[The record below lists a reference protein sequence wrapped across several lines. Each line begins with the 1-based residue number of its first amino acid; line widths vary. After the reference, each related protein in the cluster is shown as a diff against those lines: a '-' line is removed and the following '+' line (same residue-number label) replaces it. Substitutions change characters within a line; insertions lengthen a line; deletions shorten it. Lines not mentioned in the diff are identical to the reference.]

1 MWILLIKKELI
12 VSLFMQWYN
21 KQKEREVCHMGI
33 KGKTTFELTDV
44 NTSKVEVIE
53 DSNMIT
59 NGLQEFLRTYGYFGC
74 DILNTDTIRNSSLWV
89 NLLGGLFLF
98 DTALDEDVNNT
109 FMPAGVKMIGNGSK
123 DISNSGAVTE
133 LGSYNT
139 TESGLQSDG
148 SIKFVYDFSTA
159 QANGTIACACLT
171 SRIGG
176 YMGMGNDSAR
186 YYSDNYDLR
195 TFWSDSYH
203 ECISGIDGAGNDVSH
218 ILYPVYS
225 ENAIYFT
232 NPYNI
237 NYSSSYASQH
247 WSVTK
252 KIQILK
258 VRAGFTGVSIK
269 NSKYLKQVIAT
280 YDVDIPQDI
289 LDYMGTSTN
298 YIFISRDSEMNVY
311 IIFSKSSYE
320 QLSSGAFCWIMKID
334 KNMKATAYK
343 FTNNTGITLYIELSR
358 ITFDGDYLW
367 MYAYNS
373 PYYLYGIKYSD
384 STQIIETG
392 VSKDGKYN
400 LYTVEKNLIG
410 IYDKPYANLYCAPTV
425 YDVVNRTHRQ
435 VNGRMYSNSCM
446 LIPFPDKKGVYLY
459 VDYSSRSSTDPC
471 NLKVMKDP
479 RYLATINNLTEPVV
493 KTSSKTMKVTYTLTF
508 EG

>member
-1 MWILLIKKELI
+1 
-12 VSLFMQWYN
+12 
-21 KQKEREVCHMGI
+21 MGI

-44 NTSKVEVIE
+44 NTGEVEVIE

-74 DILNTDTIRNSSLWV
+74 DILSEGAIRTSSLWV

-98 DTALDEDVNNT
+98 DKAIDEDANNT

-123 DISNSGAVTE
+123 DISNSGTVTE

-148 SIKFVYDFSTA
+148 SIKLVYDFSTA
-159 QANGTIACACLT
+159 QANGTIACVCLT
-171 SRIGG
+171 SKVGG
-176 YMGMGNDSAR
+176 YMGMGNDSKR
-186 YYSDNYDLR
+186 YYNESYDLD
-195 TFWSDSYH
+195 TFISDHY
-203 ECISGIDGAGNDVSH
+203 CYSGIAGAVNDSSH

-237 NYSSSYASQH
+237 TYSSSYASQH
-247 WSVTK
+247 WSTTK

-258 VRAGFTGVSIK
+258 VRAGFTSVGIK
-269 NSKYLKQVIAT
+269 DCRDLRNIVAT

-298 YIFISRDSEMNVY
+298 YIFISRDSERNVY
-311 IIFSKSSYE
+311 IIFSKGSNSS
-320 QLSSGAFCWIMKID
+320 LSAGDFRWIMKID
-334 KNMKATAYK
+334 KDMKATAYK
-343 FTNNTGITLYIELSR
+343 FTNNVGKTLRLDSKY

-367 MYAYNS
+367 AYAYS
-373 PYYLYGIKYSD
+373 RPYYLYGIKYSD

-392 VSKDGKYN
+392 VNKGSVYN

-410 IYDKPYANLYCAPTV
+410 IYSEYGSNKYYVPTV

-435 VNGRMYSNSCM
+435 VNGIMHYDNVA
-446 LIPFPDKKGVYLY
+446 LIPFPDKKGVYLRVY
-459 VDYSSRSSTDPC
+459 YSTSSSSTSPC
-471 NLKVMKDP
+471 ELKVVKDP

-508 EG
+508 EE

>member
-1 MWILLIKKELI
+1 
-12 VSLFMQWYN
+12 
-21 KQKEREVCHMGI
+21 MGI

-44 NTSKVEVIE
+44 NTGEVEVIE

-74 DILNTDTIRNSSLWV
+74 DILNNDTMRNNSLWV
-89 NLLGGLFLF
+89 NALGGLFLF
-98 DTALDEDVNNT
+98 DSRLEENVNNT

-123 DISNSGAVTE
+123 DVSNSGAVTE

-148 SIKFVYDFSTA
+148 SIKLVYEFNTA

-171 SRIGG
+171 SKIGG
-176 YMGMGNDSAR
+176 YIGMGNDSTR
-186 YYSDNYDLR
+186 YLNTNYNLFEFTSDNYHICQ
-195 TFWSDSYH
+195 SN
-203 ECISGIDGAGNDVSH
+203 IAGAGNDKSH

-237 NYSSSYASQH
+237 NYSSAYASQH

-269 NSKYLKQVIAT
+269 DRKYLDKVIAT
-280 YDVDIPQDI
+280 YDVNIPQEI

-298 YIFISRDSEMNVY
+298 YITISRDSERNVY
-311 IIFSKSSYE
+311 VIFNKSS
-320 QLSSGAFCWIMKID
+320 SSVINAGAFCWIMKID
-334 KNMKATAYK
+334 KDMQATAYK
-343 FTNNTGITLYIELSR
+343 FTNNTGVDLEISSDK

-367 MYAYNS
+367 IYAYNR
-373 PYYLYGIKYSD
+373 PYYLYGIKYTD

-392 VSKDGKYN
+392 ISKGSKYN
-400 LYTVEKNLIG
+400 LYTIGKNLIG
-410 IYDKPYANLYCAPTV
+410 IYSEDSGGYYYAPTI

-435 VNGRMYSNSCM
+435 VNGTGSYNTT
-446 LIPFPDKKGVYLY
+446 LVPFPDKKGVYLY
-459 VDYSSRSSTDPC
+459 VVPNTIC
-471 NLKVMKDP
+471 NLYVMKDP
-479 RYLATINNLTEPVV
+479 RYLATINNLSEPVV

>member
-1 MWILLIKKELI
+1 
-12 VSLFMQWYN
+12 
-21 KQKEREVCHMGI
+21 MGI

-44 NTSKVEVIE
+44 NTGEVEVIE

-74 DILNTDTIRNSSLWV
+74 DILNTDTMRNNSLWV

-98 DTALDEDVNNT
+98 DSRLEENVNNT

-123 DISNSGAVTE
+123 DVSNSGAVTE

-148 SIKFVYDFSTA
+148 SIKLVYEFNTA

-171 SRIGG
+171 SKIGG
-176 YMGMGNDSAR
+176 YIGMGNDSTR
-186 YYSDNYDLR
+186 YLNTNYNLFEFISDGNHICQ
-195 TFWSDSYH
+195 SN
-203 ECISGIDGAGNDVSH
+203 IAGAENDKSH

-237 NYSSSYASQH
+237 KYSSSQASQH

-269 NSKYLKQVIAT
+269 DRKYLDKVIAT

-298 YIFISRDSEMNVY
+298 YITISRDSERNVY
-311 IIFSKSSYE
+311 VIFNKNSNARLKA
-320 QLSSGAFCWIMKID
+320 GAFCWIMKID
-334 KNMKATAYK
+334 KDMKATAYK
-343 FTNNTGITLYIELSR
+343 FTNSTGVELSIYDTNI

-367 MYAYNS
+367 IYAYNS

-392 VSKDGKYN
+392 INKGSKYR
-400 LYTVEKNLIG
+400 LYTIGKNLIG
-410 IYDKPYANLYCAPTV
+410 IHSEYSGSYYYTPTI

-435 VNGRMYSNSCM
+435 VNGVGSYDTT
-446 LIPFPDKKGVYLY
+446 LVPFPDKKGVYLHLSESGGTSPY
-459 VDYSSRSSTDPC
+459 

-479 RYLATINNLTEPVV
+479 RYLATINNLSEPVV

>member
-1 MWILLIKKELI
+1 MTLKKELI
-12 VSLFMQWYN
+12 VPLFTQWYN
-21 KQKEREVCHMGI
+21 RQKEREVCYMGI

-44 NTSKVEVIE
+44 NTGEVEVVE

-59 NGLQEFLRTYGYFGC
+59 NALQEFLTTYGYFGC
-74 DILNTDTIRNSSLWV
+74 DILYTDDIRNNSLWI
-89 NLLGGLFLF
+89 NLLSGLFLF

-123 DISNSGAVTE
+123 DVSNSGTVTE

-139 TESGLQSDG
+139 VESGTQSDG
-148 SIKFVYDFSTA
+148 SIKLVYDFNTA

-171 SRIGG
+171 SKIGG
-176 YMGMGNDSAR
+176 YIGMGNDSNR
-186 YYSDNYDLR
+186 YYNESYNLVKFLYNDNY
-195 TFWSDSYH
+195 FCQSN
-203 ECISGIDGAGNDVSH
+203 IPGAGNDISH
-218 ILYPVYS
+218 ILYPVYN

-237 NYSSSYASQH
+237 KYSSSQASQH
-247 WSVTK
+247 WSTTK

-269 NSKYLKQVIAT
+269 DRKYLDKVIAT

-298 YIFISRDSEMNVY
+298 YITISRDSERNVY
-311 IIFSKSSYE
+311 VIFNKSSSE
-320 QLSSGAFCWIMKID
+320 KLNAGAFCWIMKID
-334 KNMKATAYK
+334 KDMNATSYK
-343 FTNNTGITLYIELSR
+343 FTNNVGKALRLGTDYSKY

-367 MYAYNS
+367 IYSDSS
-373 PYYLYGIKYSD
+373 PYYLYGIKYTD
-384 STQIIETG
+384 STQIIDTG
-392 VSKDGKYN
+392 VNKGGLDH

-410 IYDKPYANLYCAPTV
+410 IYDAYVDNGYNYAPTV
-425 YDVVNRTHRQ
+425 YDVVNRTHRRI
-435 VNGRMYSNSCM
+435 NGAFSSDCVPV
-446 LIPFPDKKGVYLY
+446 PFPDKKGVYLY
-459 VDYSSRSSTDPC
+459 IDHYFTPC
-471 NLKVMKDP
+471 RLKVMKDP

-508 EG
+508 EE

>member
-1 MWILLIKKELI
+1 
-12 VSLFMQWYN
+12 
-21 KQKEREVCHMGI
+21 MGI

-44 NTSKVEVIE
+44 NTGKVEVIE

-59 NGLQEFLRTYGYFGC
+59 NGLQEFLTTYGYFGC
-74 DILNTDTIRNSSLWV
+74 DILYKDTIRDNSLWV

-98 DTALDEDVNNT
+98 DTALDEDVNNI

-123 DISNSGAVTE
+123 DVSNSGVVTE

-148 SIKFVYDFSTA
+148 SIKLVYDFSTA

-171 SRIGG
+171 SKYGG
-176 YMGMGNDSAR
+176 YIGMGNDSNS
-186 YYSDNYDLR
+186 YLSTDYDLVE
-195 TFWSDSYH
+195 FMSNYSH
-203 ECISGIDGAGNDVSH
+203 MCQSNISGSTDDTSH

-232 NPYNI
+232 NPRNI

-269 NSKYLKQVIAT
+269 DRKYLDKVTAT

-289 LDYMGTSTN
+289 LNYMGTSTN
-298 YIFISRDSEMNVY
+298 YTVISRDSERNVY
-311 IIFSKSSYE
+311 VIFNKSSSY
-320 QLSSGAFCWIMKID
+320 QIDNGSYCWIMKID
-334 KNMKATAYK
+334 KDMKATAYK
-343 FTNNTGITLYIELSR
+343 FTNNVGKSLRLNKSC

-367 MYAYNS
+367 AYTNDNY
-373 PYYLYGIKYSD
+373 YYLYGIKCSD

-392 VSKDGKYN
+392 VSKGMYN

-410 IYDKPYANLYCAPTV
+410 IYGAYYGSNSYYAPTI

-435 VNGRMYSNSCM
+435 VNGTINGHDHI
-446 LIPFPDKKGVYLY
+446 LIPFQDKKGVYLL
-459 VDYSSRSSTDPC
+459 VDNSKSNNPC

-479 RYLATINNLTEPVV
+479 RYLATINNLSEPVV

>member
-1 MWILLIKKELI
+1 
-12 VSLFMQWYN
+12 
-21 KQKEREVCHMGI
+21 MGI

-44 NTSKVEVIE
+44 NTGEVEVIE

-59 NGLQEFLRTYGYFGC
+59 NALQEFLTTYGYFGC
-74 DILNTDTIRNSSLWV
+74 DILNNDTMRNNSLWV

-123 DISNSGAVTE
+123 DVSNSGAVAE
-133 LGSYNT
+133 LGSYNS
-139 TESGLQSDG
+139 TESGVQSDG

-171 SRIGG
+171 SKIGG
-176 YMGMGNDSAR
+176 YMGMGNDSNR
-186 YYSDNYDLR
+186 YMNSDYELNE
-195 TFWSDSYH
+195 FSSDYYH
-203 ECISGIDGAGNDVSH
+203 TCQSNISGAGNDASH

-232 NPYNI
+232 NPRNI

-269 NSKYLKQVIAT
+269 DRKYLDKVIAT
-280 YDVDIPQDI
+280 YDVDIPQVI
-289 LDYMGTSTN
+289 LDYMGTSTG
-298 YIFISRDSEMNVY
+298 YIDISRDSERNVY
-311 IIFSKSSYE
+311 VMFRNSASYI
-320 QLSSGAFCWIMKID
+320 QNTLDPSDFCWIMKINKD
-334 KNMKATAYK
+334 MQATSYK
-343 FTNNTGITLYIELSR
+343 FTNNVGERIYR
-358 ITFDGDYLW
+358 DCKHITFDGDYLW
-367 MYAYNS
+367 TQVCDS
-373 PYYLYGIKYSD
+373 PYSLYGIKYTD

-392 VSKDGKYN
+392 INKDRTYR
-400 LYTVEKNLIG
+400 LYTIGKNLISINSENG
-410 IYDKPYANLYCAPTV
+410 GNYYYAPTI
-425 YDVVNRTHRQ
+425 YDVVNRTHRL
-435 VNGRMYSNSCM
+435 VNGRMQDNDYI
-446 LIPFPDKKGVYLY
+446 LVPFSDKKGIYLL
-459 VDYSSRSSTDPC
+459 VDDSKSNNPC
-471 NLKVMKDP
+471 ELRVVKDP
-479 RYLATINNLTEPVV
+479 RYLATINNLSEPVV

>member
-1 MWILLIKKELI
+1 M
-12 VSLFMQWYN
+12 
-21 KQKEREVCHMGI
+21 KERGFVVL

-44 NTSKVEVIE
+44 NTGEVEVIE

-74 DILNTDTIRNSSLWV
+74 DILSGDTVRANSLWV
-89 NLLGGLFLF
+89 NFLGGLFLF

-123 DISNSGAVTE
+123 DVSNSGAVTE
-133 LGSYNT
+133 LGSYNA

-148 SIKFVYDFSTA
+148 SIKFVYDFSTQ
-159 QANGTIACACLT
+159 QANGNIACACLT
-171 SRIGG
+171 STVGG
-176 YMGMGNDSAR
+176 YIGMGNDSNR
-186 YYSDNYDLR
+186 YYNDSYVLDAYR
-195 TFWSDSYH
+195 SDSNHY
-203 ECISGIDGAGNDVSH
+203 CYSGIDGATNGASYM
-218 ILYPVYS
+218 LYPVYS

-237 NYSSSYASQH
+237 IYSSDYSSQH

-258 VRAGFTGVSIK
+258 VRAGFTSVGIK
-269 NSKYLKQVIAT
+269 ASRDLRNIVAT

-298 YIFISRDSEMNVY
+298 YIYVSRDSERNAYV
-311 IIFSKSSYE
+311 IFNKSSRYQINAGE
-320 QLSSGAFCWIMKID
+320 FCWIMKID
-334 KNMKATAYK
+334 KNMNATSYK
-343 FTNNTGITLYIELSR
+343 FTNNVGKTLKLNDNRY

-367 MYAYNS
+367 IYSYNS

-392 VSKDGKYN
+392 VINESN
-400 LYTVEKNLIG
+400 IISLYTIGKNLIG
-410 IYDKPYANLYCAPTV
+410 VYSDYNCPIV

-435 VNGRMYSNSCM
+435 PNGYLGGAVNNV
-446 LIPFPDKKGVYLY
+446 LIPFADKNGVYLRAY
-459 VDYSSRSSTDPC
+459 TPTTPNY
-471 NLKVMKDP
+471 LYVMKDP
-479 RYLATINNLTEPVV
+479 RYLATINNLSEPVV
-493 KTSSKTMKVTYTLTF
+493 KTASKTMKVTYTIT
-508 EG
+508 EA

>member
-1 MWILLIKKELI
+1 
-12 VSLFMQWYN
+12 
-21 KQKEREVCHMGI
+21 MGI

-44 NTSKVEVIE
+44 NTGEVEVIE

-59 NGLQEFLRTYGYFGC
+59 NGLQEFLTTYGYFGC
-74 DILNTDTIRNSSLWV
+74 DILNTDTIRNNSLWV
-89 NLLGGLFLF
+89 NLLGGLLLF

-123 DISNSGAVTE
+123 GVANSGAVTE

-139 TESGLQSDG
+139 AESGLQSDG
-148 SIKFVYDFSTA
+148 SIKLVYDFNTA

-171 SRIGG
+171 SKIGG
-176 YMGMGNDSAR
+176 YVGMGNDSER
-186 YYSDNYDLR
+186 YQNPDCNLDAFLSDAHHICCSNIPG
-195 TFWSDSYH
+195 T
-203 ECISGIDGAGNDVSH
+203 GNDTSH
-218 ILYPVYS
+218 ILYPVYG

-237 NYSSSYASQH
+237 KYSSDYASQH

-269 NSKYLKQVIAT
+269 DRRYLDKVMDT

-298 YIFISRDSEMNVY
+298 YITISRDSERNIYV
-311 IIFSKSSYE
+311 IFHKASSYIPN
-320 QLSSGAFCWIMKID
+320 GDFCWIMKID
-334 KNMKATAYK
+334 KDMQATAYK
-343 FTNNTGITLYIELSR
+343 VTNNTGESLRTESVI

-367 MYAYNS
+367 IYSQSS
-373 PYYLYGIKYSD
+373 PYYLYGIKYTD

-392 VSKDGKYN
+392 VNKSAMYN
-400 LYTVEKNLIG
+400 LYTIGKNLIG
-410 IYDKPYANLYCAPTV
+410 IYDKYSSSNNYYAPTV

-435 VNGRMYSNSCM
+435 INGRVSGNNYI
-446 LIPFPDKKGVYLY
+446 LIPFPDKKGVYLL
-459 VDYSSRSSTDPC
+459 VDYSSSSSDTSPC
-471 NLKVMKDP
+471 NLRVMKDP
-479 RYLATINNLTEPVV
+479 RYLATINNLSEPVV
-493 KTSSKTMKVTYTLTF
+493 KTASKTMKVTYTIT
-508 EG
+508 EA

>member
-1 MWILLIKKELI
+1 ML
-12 VSLFMQWYN
+12 
-21 KQKEREVCHMGI
+21 

-44 NTSKVEVIE
+44 NTGKVEVIE

-74 DILNTDTIRNSSLWV
+74 DVLSDDTVRTNSLWV

-123 DISNSGAVTE
+123 DVSNSGAVTE

-148 SIKFVYDFSTA
+148 SVKFVYEFNTA
-159 QANGTIACACLT
+159 QANGNIACACLT
-171 SRIGG
+171 SKVGG
-176 YMGMGNDSAR
+176 YIGMGNESNR
-186 YYSDNYDLR
+186 YINNSYVLDAYISDDNHYC
-195 TFWSDSYH
+195 Y
-203 ECISGIDGAGNDVSH
+203 SGIDGATNDASH

-237 NYSSSYASQH
+237 IYSSAYSSQH

-258 VRAGFTGVSIK
+258 VRAGFTSVGIK
-269 NSKYLKQVIAT
+269 ARRDLRNIVAT

-298 YIFISRDSEMNVY
+298 YIFISRDSERNVY
-311 IIFSKSSYE
+311 VIFNKSSSDR
-320 QLSSGAFCWIMKID
+320 LDAGAFCWIMKINKD
-334 KNMKATAYK
+334 MKATAYK
-343 FTNNTGITLYIELSR
+343 FTNNVGKTLTLDSSH

-367 MYAYNS
+367 MIYAYTR
-373 PYYLYGIKYSD
+373 PFYLYGIKYSD
-384 STQIIETG
+384 STQIIEAG
-392 VSKDGKYN
+392 VINESN
-400 LYTVEKNLIG
+400 IFSLYTIGKNLIG
-410 IYDKPYANLYCAPTV
+410 LYNDYITTM
-425 YDVVNRTHRQ
+425 YDVVNRTQRQ
-435 VNGRMYSNSCM
+435 TNGYLKGYSNTV
-446 LIPFPDKKGVYLY
+446 LIPFADKKGVYLQVY
-459 VDYSSRSSTDPC
+459 TRTNPNY
-471 NLKVMKDP
+471 LYVMKDP
-479 RYLATINNLTEPVV
+479 RYLATINNLSEPVV
-493 KTSSKTMKVTYTLTF
+493 KTASKTMKVTYTIT
-508 EG
+508 EA

>member
-1 MWILLIKKELI
+1 ML
-12 VSLFMQWYN
+12 
-21 KQKEREVCHMGI
+21 

-44 NTSKVEVIE
+44 NTGEVEIIE

-74 DILNTDTIRNSSLWV
+74 DILSDDTVRTNSLWV
-89 NLLGGLFLF
+89 NFLGGLFLF

-123 DISNSGAVTE
+123 DVSNSGAVTE

-148 SIKFVYDFSTA
+148 SIKFVYDFSTQ

-171 SRIGG
+171 SKVGG
-176 YMGMGNDSAR
+176 YIGMGNDSNM
-186 YYSDNYDLR
+186 YSNNSYVLNAYI
-195 TFWSDSYH
+195 SDGDHY
-203 ECISGIDGAGNDVSH
+203 CYSGINGAGNDPNH

-237 NYSSSYASQH
+237 NYSSAYSSQH

-258 VRAGFTGVSIK
+258 VRAGFTSVGIK
-269 NSKYLKQVIAT
+269 SRRDLRNIVAT
-280 YDVDIPQDI
+280 YDVNIPQNI
-289 LDYMGTSTN
+289 LDYMGTSKN
-298 YIFISRDSEMNVY
+298 YISISRDSERNVY
-311 IIFSKSSYE
+311 VIFNKSS
-320 QLSSGAFCWIMKID
+320 LDTINAGAFCWIMKID
-334 KNMKATAYK
+334 KDMNATAYK
-343 FTNNTGITLYIELSR
+343 FTNNVGKSLKLESIY

-367 MYAYNS
+367 TCAYDS
-373 PYYLYGIKYSD
+373 GVYLLYGIKYSD

-392 VSKDGKYN
+392 TTTSGLPI
-400 LYTVEKNLIG
+400 LYPVGKNLIG
-410 IYDKPYANLYCAPTV
+410 IHDANYGYSPIV

-435 VNGRMYSNSCM
+435 ANGAMQYKT
-446 LIPFPDKKGVYLY
+446 LIIPFADKKGVYL
-459 VDYSSRSSTDPC
+459 RAFINNNPIR
-471 NLKVMKDP
+471 LQVMKDP
-479 RYLATINNLTEPVV
+479 RYLATINNLSEPVV
-493 KTSSKTMKVTYTLTF
+493 KTSSKTMKVTYTIT
-508 EG
+508 EA

>member
-1 MWILLIKKELI
+1 MTLKKDLI
-12 VSLFMQWYN
+12 VSLFTQWYN
-21 KQKEREVCHMGI
+21 RQKEREVCYMGI

-44 NTSKVEVIE
+44 NTGEVEVVE

-59 NGLQEFLRTYGYFGC
+59 NALQEFLTTYGYFGC
-74 DILNTDTIRNSSLWV
+74 DILYTDDIRNNSLWV
-89 NLLGGLFLF
+89 NLLSGFILF

-123 DISNSGAVTE
+123 DVSNSGTVTE

-139 TESGLQSDG
+139 VESGTQSDG
-148 SIKFVYDFSTA
+148 SIKLVYDFNTA

-171 SRIGG
+171 SKIGG
-176 YMGMGNDSAR
+176 YIGMGNDSNR
-186 YYSDNYDLR
+186 YYNESYDLSRFLYYNDNY
-195 TFWSDSYH
+195 FCYSN
-203 ECISGIDGAGNDVSH
+203 IPGAGNDTSH
-218 ILYPVYS
+218 ILYPVYN

-237 NYSSSYASQH
+237 KYSSSQASQH
-247 WSVTK
+247 WSTTK

-269 NSKYLKQVIAT
+269 DRRYLDKVIAT

-298 YIFISRDSEMNVY
+298 YITISRDSERNVY
-311 IIFSKSSYE
+311 VIFNKSSSYAINA
-320 QLSSGAFCWIMKID
+320 GAFCWIMKID
-334 KNMKATAYK
+334 KDMNATSYK
-343 FTNNTGITLYIELSR
+343 FTNNVGKALKLGTDYSQY

-367 MYAYNS
+367 IYSDSS
-373 PYYLYGIKYSD
+373 PYYLYGIKYTD

-392 VSKDGKYN
+392 VNKNDIYN

-410 IYDKPYANLYCAPTV
+410 IYDVGVNSGYCYAPTV
-425 YDVVNRTHRQ
+425 YDVVNRSHRRA
-435 VNGRMYSNSCM
+435 NGAVYNLSYVLSV
-446 LIPFPDKKGVYLY
+446 PFPDKKGVYLFITQ
-459 VDYSSRSSTDPC
+459 DTPSG
-471 NLKVMKDP
+471 LEVMKDP
-479 RYLATINNLTEPVV
+479 RYLATINNLSEPVI

-508 EG
+508 VE

>member
-1 MWILLIKKELI
+1 
-12 VSLFMQWYN
+12 
-21 KQKEREVCHMGI
+21 MGI

-44 NTSKVEVIE
+44 NTGEVEVIE

-74 DILNTDTIRNSSLWV
+74 DILNNDTMRNNSLWV
-89 NLLGGLFLF
+89 NLLSGLFLF
-98 DTALDEDVNNT
+98 DSRLEENVNNT
-109 FMPAGVKMIGNGSK
+109 FMPAGVKMIGNGTK
-123 DISNSGAVTE
+123 DMSNSGAVTE

-148 SIKFVYDFSTA
+148 SIKLVYEFNTA

-171 SRIGG
+171 SKIGG
-176 YMGMGNDSAR
+176 YIGMGNNNQW
-186 YYSDNYDLR
+186 YYNVSYNLFEFISDGNHYCQ
-195 TFWSDSYH
+195 SN
-203 ECISGIDGAGNDVSH
+203 IAGAGNDKGH

-237 NYSSSYASQH
+237 NYSSAYASQH

-269 NSKYLKQVIAT
+269 DRKYLDKVMAT

-289 LDYMGTSTN
+289 LDYMGTSTS
-298 YIFISRDSEMNVY
+298 YLTISRDSERNIYV
-311 IIFSKSSYE
+311 IFCKT
-320 QLSSGAFCWIMKID
+320 SGNISNGDFCWIMKID
-334 KNMKATAYK
+334 KDMKATAYK
-343 FTNNTGITLYIELSR
+343 FTNNVGTSSGLDYRYT
-358 ITFDGDYLW
+358 TFDGDYLW
-367 MYAYNS
+367 AYAYNS
-373 PYYLYGIKYSD
+373 PYYLYGIKYTD

-392 VSKDGKYN
+392 INKGSKYK
-400 LYTVEKNLIG
+400 LYTIGKNLIG
-410 IYDKPYANLYCAPTV
+410 INSESGSDIYYAPSI
-425 YDVVNRTHRQ
+425 YDVVNRTHRR
-435 VNGRMYSNSCM
+435 VNGIIKSDTPT
-446 LIPFPDKKGVYLY
+446 LVPFPDKKGVYLY
-459 VDYSSRSSTDPC
+459 VSYNSSNNNPC
-471 NLKVMKDP
+471 NLRVMKDP
-479 RYLATINNLTEPVV
+479 RYLATINNLSEPVV